1 MADKLETL
9 EKAIIKAHQAGRKDH
24 AKILAKEIKKVK
36 KAREEYVP
44 YTPEPSKDPL
54 TAGEYAQSY
63 LDSLAR
69 GATFGALDEIQGGV
83 SGLIG
88 MAFGKDFKEG
98 YEEGRDK
105 SRARAERFRD
115 EAPVMAYGSE
125 IAGSLVPS
133 IALAPLAGGS
143 RLAQAA
149 LAGAEGATAGALSAE
164 GGLQDRA
171 AGAAIGGL
179 LGGVTGGVAA
189 ALPKS
194 SAQAKELE
202 KLGIKLTPGQ
212 RGGGAT
218 EFTEGLIGKTT
229 VGDLMGIRD
238 ATRESF
244 DSFSKAF
251 VENSLSNVGY
261 KAPKGMT
268 VREVIDDA
276 DDFVVD
282 TFKKATKKA
291 KLDAQGVSDLET
303 SILTRSYD
311 TEYLSDLGMDKETTG
326 RFLSIV
332 DQFVADK
339 MKKGSLTGQEI
350 ADSLSDLTTMS
361 KGLMTPQSTSADR
374 KIGLALYD
382 IGEDIVEAMPKEKAT
397 RDLVEARK
405 AYKAMIAVRK
415 AGSGKAKDGFSPVQA
430 QSALEKVY
438 KKGASKAPQARL
450 AQMAK
455 EVLGEGNAPSVDRG
469 RLGANLGTLQLLG
482 LAGGATIA
490 PAAVL
495 PGLALGTAAYR
506 GGRLGSKAASGILAT
521 PRLLAEPV
529 SRTPALSGL
538 LAERMTEE

>member
-1 MADKLETL
+1 MALTKKEAAKKREDLLKRLDLLKQVQAKKMDQMRAAGETTQ
-9 EKAIIKAHQAGRKDH
+9 I
-24 AKILAKEIKKVK
+24 
-36 KAREEYVP
+36 
-44 YTPEPSKDPL
+44 TPEPAEYNPMSPL
-54 TAGEYAQSY
+54 QFAGRQAE
-63 LDSLAR
+63 SLLR
-69 GATFGALDEIQGGV
+69 GVTFGALDELQGLAGGV
-83 SGLIG
+83 VDYAMGR
-88 MAFGKDFKEG
+88 DFKKG
-98 YEEGRDK
+98 YEKATEQ
-105 SRARAERFRD
+105 SRERAEEFRD
-115 EAPVMAYGSE
+115 IAPVAAYGSE
-125 IAGSLVPS
+125 IAGSLLPS
-133 IALAPLAGGS
+133 IALAPLAGGK

-164 GGLQDRA
+164 GDLQDRA
-171 AGAAIGGL
+171 TGAAIGGL
-179 LGGVTGGVAA
+179 LGGATGGVAA
-189 ALPKS
+189 ALPKA

-202 KLGIKLTPGQ
+202 KLGVKLTPGQ

-291 KLDAQGVSDLET
+291 KLDAEGVSDLET